1 MLQLVW
7 LAVAVGV
14 VTGINEDYESE
25 FPSIFPNDES
35 PLWKRVTSEMK
46 TLPSIRT
53 KGSRYRFNIHKEKT
67 FNDTNVIPEDH
78 QVTTYLQQGKPR
90 L

>member
-7 LAVAVGV
+7 LSMLLGV
-14 VTGINEDYESE
+14 VSGMNEDLVSKLPTVFPADAASVWRKASE
-25 FPSIFPNDES
+25 LA
-35 PLWKRVTSEMK
+35 PLPRSRSKN
-46 TLPSIRT
+46 
-53 KGSRYRFNIHKEKT
+53 SRYRFSIHKEKT

-78 QVTTYLQQGKPR
+78 QVTTFLQQGKPR